1 MKKILILLFSISILW
16 SNSDR
21 AMYLKKYKNEKKVA
35 LVVGNSEY
43 KNLAKLKN
51 PINDANDVSNA
62 LKNLGFEVMTVTNA
76 TQSRLDR
83 KLREFSVKLNTAGV
97 GLFYFAGHGIEVE
110 KKNYL
115 VPLQANISDKLSVK
129 YNALSVDEVVDRMK
143 SSKTRLNLVVL
154 DACRNDPFSRG
165 GGGLAVMPNA
175 KGTLIAYATAAGS
188 VAKDNRSGRNGL
200 YTKHFLKYIKK
211 ANLNQ
216 RDLFHKIR
224 TDVYRESGQDQLPY
238 LNDGTIGDFYFVVDE
253 NVAYTKPKPKS
264 TFGFTDIA
272 PTTFGLTINTTPY
285 DARVQIM
292 NITPKY
298 YDGIKLKKGKY
309 DIKISKSGYITKQG
323 FIDLKSNTS
332 INITLKEEEKYV
344 APVSRPTTVTTT
356 NNGYQPKWN
365 PKIYKGKRSY
375 SRHSSNTVKDNYT
388 GLIWQK
394 SNNGQKYNW
403 NDAKSYC
410 SSLSLDGITNWR
422 LPTQKELYYLAD
434 RNRYKPA
441 IDDNYFSIKIDD
453 WYWSATTDKSDT
465 SGAWIVDF
473 YSGDDFNSVKSLERY
488 VLCVADSN
496 L

>member
-238 LNDGTIGDFYFVVDE
+238 LNDGTIGDFYFVVD
-253 NVAYTKPKPKS
+253 
-264 TFGFTDIA
+264 D
-272 PTTFGLTINTTPY
+272 
-285 DARVQIM
+285 
-292 NITPKY
+292 
-298 YDGIKLKKGKY
+298 
-309 DIKISKSGYITKQG
+309 KIDYVK
-323 FIDLKSNTS
+323 KSNDKT
-332 INITLKEEEKYV
+332 NQELLERLAKLEKQLQEQKKKEKV

-365 PKIYKGKRSY
+365 PLIYKGKRSY

-388 GLIWQK
+388 NLIWQK
-394 SNNGQKYNW
+394 SNNGKQYNW

-410 SSLSLDGITNWR
+410 SSLSLDSITNWR

-453 WYWSATTDKSDT
+453 WYWSATTHKNYTSDAWGVVFNLGSEDYDDKSRD
-465 SGAWIVDF
+465 
-473 YSGDDFNSVKSLERY
+473 YY